1 MQPVSSI
8 QKTPG
13 TLKLTVLLAVAMA
26 FWRQDAVAAPA
37 LQLGSTEGQP
47 GTRVT
52 IDVDFE
58 GTGSGVD
65 AFEATI
71 RFDFINL
78 SPSLSRCGG
87 NFGRP
92 ANVVVTCEVVGFA
105 IRIQGAG
112 SGPEIPDLSLGS
124 ISFDIAASAP
134 TPATYQLEIEDDVY
148 RDGLDNVR
156 PRGRRDGFIV
166 TTTGQPLP
174 ELDRFEVDDT
184 PLSAR
189 FPDSNAADTTR
200 RSDRH
205 WFHSD
210 SDEDWIIFRL
220 NNGIFAF
227 DVCEGICGDG
237 SQITPNVQIFDASR
251 VIDPNAQPLAEFNE
265 CEPNGVPIPVGREIV
280 DAGLGVTQ
288 NSEVV
293 LLRIRECFGLS
304 GNEFPYDV
312 FLNVS
317 EFNQLGARITGNV
330 SDGDGEPVG
339 TVIFTSTNQI
349 TASNPLSGEY
359 SSLVTAGT
367 PIELTVVSEN
377 FPEQTVALSP
387 LGPVEIRTVDIV
399 LLGDA
404 VFSDGF
410 E

>member
-1 MQPVSSI
+1 M
-8 QKTPG
+8 TFN
-13 TLKLTVLLAVAMA
+13 LTVLLSVALA
-26 FWRQDAVAAPA
+26 FWRQDAAAAPA
-37 LQLGSTEGQP
+37 LQLGSTQGEP
-47 GTRVT
+47 GSRVS
-52 IDVDFE
+52 IDVDYE

-65 AFEATI
+65 VFEAFI
-71 RFDFINL
+71 RFDTINL
-78 SPSLSRCGG
+78 VPSLTRCGG
-87 NFGRP
+87 SFGRP
-92 ANVVVTCEVVGFA
+92 ANVVVTCEVIGLA
-105 IRIQGAG
+105 IRIQGVA
-112 SGPEIPDLSLGS
+112 SGPEIPDISLGT
-124 ISFDIAASAP
+124 ISFDLAVNAP
-134 TPATYQLEIEDDVY
+134 TPATYLLEIEDDVY
-148 RDGLDNVR
+148 RDGLNNVR
-156 PRGRRDGFIV
+156 PRGRRNGFII

-184 PLSAR
+184 PLTAR

-205 WFHSD
+205 WFHTAD
-210 SDEDWIIFRL
+210 DEDWIIFRL
-220 NNGIFAF
+220 NNGIFEF

-237 SQITPNVQIFDASR
+237 SQITPNVQIFDATR
-251 VIDPNAQPLAEFNE
+251 VVDPNAEPLAEFNE
-265 CEPNGVPIPVGREIV
+265 CAPNGVPIPVGREIV
-280 DAGLGVTQ
+280 DAGLGITQ

-293 LLRIRECFGLS
+293 LIRIRECFGLN

-312 FLNVS
+312 FMNVS

-330 SDGDGEPVG
+330 SDGDGGPVG

-377 FPEQTVALSP
+377 FPEQTIEVSP
-387 LGPVEIRTVDIV
+387 LGIVEIRTVDIV

-404 VFSDGF
+404 VFGDGF